1 MPVAGDAE
9 YTALFDSIKNTYTIT
24 WKNEDGSVIESETL
38 EYGATPAHANIYK
51 ENTAEYTYTF
61 TGWTPQ
67 IVPVAGDAEYIA
79 TYDSVRNSYTITW
92 KNEDGTVLQ
101 SGEVAYG
108 EAPVYTGEMPSR
120 PNTAEYTYTFA
131 GWDKEVVTVTEAAT
145 YTATYT
151 TTKNS
156 YTITWKNEDGTVLQS
171 GEVAYGE
178 APVYT
183 GEMPSRPTTA
193 EYTYTFAGWDNEIA
207 PVTEAAT
214 YTATFTATKN
224 TYTITWK
231 NEDGTVL
238 QSGEVAYGEAPVY
251 TGEMPSRPNTAENTY
266 TFAGWDKEVVTV
278 TEAATYTATYTA
290 TKKTYTITWKKEG
303 GIVVDRVVVAYG
315 ETPSTNRIPS
325 MPSDERY
332 YYTFSG
338 WSPEIVPANSDA
350 DYVATFTAIPIEFRV
365 TFKNYNGRELQSIQV
380 PYGEMPEYTG
390 EIPTRPSNKLYT
402 YTFIGWTPEIT
413 EVTGNATYTALFET
427 VSRTQDVEEVQS
439 DNVQIE
445 KVLKNGILYIMYN
458 GTKYNLQGQRVQ

>member
-1 MPVAGDAE
+1 
-9 YTALFDSIKNTYTIT
+9 
-24 WKNEDGSVIESETL
+24 
-38 EYGATPAHANIYK
+38 
-51 ENTAEYTYTF
+51 
-61 TGWTPQ
+61 
-67 IVPVAGDAEYIA
+67 
-79 TYDSVRNSYTITW
+79 
-92 KNEDGTVLQ
+92 
-101 SGEVAYG
+101 
-108 EAPVYTGEMPSR
+108 MPSR
-120 PNTAEYTYTFA
+120 PNTAEYTYTFS
-131 GWDKEVVTVTEAAT
+131 GWDKEVVTVTEAVT

-151 TTKNS
+151 
-156 YTITWKNEDGTVLQS
+156 
-171 GEVAYGE
+171 
-178 APVYT
+178 
-183 GEMPSRPTTA
+183 
-193 EYTYTFAGWDNEIA
+193 
-207 PVTEAAT
+207 
-214 YTATFTATKN
+214 ATKK

-290 TKKTYTITWKKEG
+290 TERLENKTFTITFYYEEG

-332 YYTFSG
+332 DYTFSG